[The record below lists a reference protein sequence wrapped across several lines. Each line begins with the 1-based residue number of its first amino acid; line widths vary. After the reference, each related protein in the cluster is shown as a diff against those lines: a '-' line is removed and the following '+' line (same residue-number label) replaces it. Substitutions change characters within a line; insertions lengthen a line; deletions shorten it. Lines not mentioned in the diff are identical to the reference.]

1 MNYIKDAFLALRKTL
16 FSVLL
21 IALPIT
27 LGVWFSMRERVSLLI
42 PLGVMLL
49 VWLALSA
56 FLVYSIAA
64 MMKKEQP
71 LTDILEEKGYCD
83 EYLQT
88 YDRIYPT
95 PDRAHLLR
103 KIDILASLRRYD
115 EAWKLL
121 DSVKTIGLDDT
132 AQMQYYN
139 CRLDLLLSEHR
150 FDEAKQELDK
160 CRKFMDIY
168 ANAHPT
174 HCVAYG
180 CNAAVI
186 LATAGDFEGSE
197 HYLRAAEHTVE
208 GMRSTSPVVV
218 MIART
223 MQLYALGFDTQAEAQ
238 AEKTRLEIETSP
250 HLSREWQK
258 YTMRQLLA
266 RAEEVAPANR
276 EEAAL

>member
-27 LGVWFSMRERVSLLI
+27 VLIWFSMRDRVSLLI

-71 LTDILEEKGYCD
+71 LTDILAEKGYCD

-95 PDRAHLLR
+95 PDRAHQLR

-115 EAWKLL
+115 EAWRLL
-121 DSVKTIGLDDT
+121 DGMQTVGLDDT
-132 AQMQYYN
+132 ARMEYHN

-150 FDEAKQELDK
+150 WEEALQELEK

-186 LATAGDFEGSE
+186 LAAAGDFDGSE
-197 HYLRAAEHTVE
+197 HYLGAAEHTVQ
-208 GMRSTSPVVV
+208 GMKSTSPVVV

-223 MQLYALGFDTQAEAQ
+223 MQLYALGFEKQAEEQ
-238 AEKTRLEIETSP
+238 AEKTRQEIETSP

-258 YTMRQLLA
+258 VTMRQLLA
-266 RAEEVAPANR
+266 RAKEASPEYKQ
-276 EEAAL
+276 EAAT